1 MALRDRG
8 GVISEAGSFQS
19 CPTPQGA
26 ARVDEGPV
34 GQCQGRV
41 LVIDDDASLRECL
54 ATFLKVAGYLVEEA
68 ESGTEGMRRLAASPV
83 DVVLTDLM
91 MPGLSGWEVA
101 QAARM
106 LRPGLPIVLM
116 TGRPDALNSQL
127 HAEGLVAQVLVK
139 PFRMN
144 EVVAVIT
151 RLIREDESRPRV
163 SAGSAGGLGRSGSPA
178 A

>member
-1 MALRDRG
+1 M
-8 GVISEAGSFQS
+8 
-19 CPTPQGA
+19 
-26 ARVDEGPV
+26 
-34 GQCQGRV
+34 
-41 LVIDDDASLRECL
+41 IDDDASLRECL

-116 TGRPDALNSQL
+116 TGCPDALNSQL
-127 HAEGLVAQVLVK
+127 HAEGLVARVLVK

-163 SAGSAGGLGRSGSPA
+163 RPGRPVVSGGLDRPRRRGKRAGDRAPESSWEGEAFRAVASPVT
-178 A
+178 

>member
-1 MALRDRG
+1 M
-8 GVISEAGSFQS
+8 
-19 CPTPQGA
+19 
-26 ARVDEGPV
+26 
-34 GQCQGRV
+34 
-41 LVIDDDASLRECL
+41 
-54 ATFLKVAGYLVEEA
+54 
-68 ESGTEGMRRLAASPV
+68 

-127 HAEGLVAQVLVK
+127 HAEGLVAQVLVT

-151 RLIREDESRPRV
+151 RLIRQDEPRPRV